1 MASQRWQIPSFVPA
15 REPGHTPRLLLSST
29 PWFSAIL
36 GQSGDS
42 GATTRG
48 AVAVLGRLAMVR
60 TTQEPHSCVTGAP
73 TAMGHRVSRSAPRRA
88 AGHALRLTLSVV
100 THDHGTPAQARL
112 DWETHE
118 PTPSSSHARARQ
130 APRKA
135 LWQSWMTRKP

>member
-73 TAMGHRVSRSAPRRA
+73 TAMGHRVSRGAPRRA
-88 AGHALRLTLSVV
+88 AGHTLRLTMSVV
-100 THDHGTPAQARL
+100 THDHGTSGL
-112 DWETHE
+112 GD
-118 PTPSSSHARARQ
+118 ARAHTLLQ
-130 APRKA
+130 P
-135 LWQSWMTRKP
+135 